1 MDERRVLLRA
11 LGLLLEYPD
20 EQFGDLLR
28 SVRQA
33 LGELPPSPARSSLL
47 EGIDCL
53 ARTDP
58 LALGE
63 EYARLFDFSP
73 DTTLNLTYHKWGN
86 ARDRGMAL
94 AGLRRMYEEAGLKPA
109 TPELPDFLPLVLEFL
124 SLAPEN
130 SCRRVLEEYR
140 NEVADLARRVGASLS
155 VYGTMLEVL
164 QEVALG

>member
-20 EQFGDLLR
+20 EHFGDLLR

-33 LGELPPSPARSSLL
+33 LAELSPSSARSRLL
-47 EGIDCL
+47 EVIDCL

-73 DTTLNLTYHKWGN
+73 DTSLNLTYHKWGD

-124 SLAPEN
+124 SLAPED

-140 NEVADLARRVGASLS
+140 DEVADLARRVAVSSS
-155 VYGTMLEVL
+155 VYGTILGVL
-164 QEVALG
+164 PEVALG